1 MVRNNYSN
9 NYGALHSWIKKRLSK
24 PILCQNC
31 NKRKAYDLAN
41 ISQQYKRD
49 LSDWNWLCR
58 KCHMISDG
66 RIFQIKQKN
75 GLKIKCSECGKK
87 IYKKASILKR
97 NKRNFCS
104 SKCSNKFHGRL
115 YRGKKHTDNFKKD
128 ISIRMKKLWEIKNK
142 HGYKVK
148 KDKLGRF
155 I

>member
-58 KCHMISDG
+58 KCHMTKDN
-66 RIFQIKQKN
+66 RIQRLTS
-75 GLKIKCSECGKK
+75 G
-87 IYKKASILKR
+87 KR
-97 NKRNFCS
+97 NQF
-104 SKCSNKFHGRL
+104 
-115 YRGKKHTDNFKKD
+115 
-128 ISIRMKKLWEIKNK
+128 
-142 HGYKVK
+142 
-148 KDKLGRF
+148 GRF
-155 I
+155 L